1 MGRQV
6 NVKLKPKKAYSEQLK
21 SGAQFYSGLLRFFVA
36 FILIGVIALGYLYFW
51 LYRYEKQS
59 VNGALTQYVKDV
71 TDRNW
76 DKVYYDDQRYF
87 TELNTKESVIDFLLY
102 VYGDKKPGGMTFSW
116 RETSGNTQY
125 YDCYYRQSYISTLEA
140 TRPEGSKVWKVRTL
154 IGSNNYEIDS
164 INGSTF
170 RINGV
175 PITPD
180 YEHEENHVPGA
191 YEGYDLDEKLP
202 SVTRYFISNLAGTPA
217 IQTEDESHMSVR
229 DWSAFRYYIGPK
241 PTPEQYSDFANEI
254 SDTAMAYCEYITEDG
269 TLYDLTQHLLP
280 GTVFYD
286 AVRSFDNQ
294 WFTTHDSID
303 YQNVEITGVM
313 PLGDNAF
320 IGSISFD
327 YVVTAPN
334 VSQTYSNSYQMY
346 FVKDNEDLW
355 KCINIYTIS
364 SDTST
369 PEIPEDAGSETAE
382 ETGETAA
389 EPAAE
394 QTAAPAA
401 TAAPAPTE
409 TAWTPEPV
417 WTPEPTPVPTP
428 EPTPEYYTEAP
439 AGQTAETTEV
449 YTEPTQLP
457 EETATEPVTE
467 QTPAEEPAEQ
477 NTETPTEG
485 QIG

>member
-1 MGRQV
+1 MGREV
-6 NVKLKPKKAYSEQLK
+6 EVKLKPKKAYSEQLK
-21 SGAQFYSGLLRFFVA
+21 SGAQFYSGLLRFIA
-36 FILIGVIALGYLYFW
+36 AIILIGIIACGYLYFW
-51 LYRYEKQS
+51 LYRYVKQS
-59 VNGALTQYVKDV
+59 INGALTQYVKDV

-116 RETSGNTQY
+116 RETAGNTQY
-125 YDCYYRQSYISTLEA
+125 YDVYYRQSYIGTLEA
-140 TRPEGSKVWKVRTL
+140 TKPDGSKVWKVRTL

-170 RINGV
+170 RINEI

-180 YEHEENHVPGA
+180 YKHEENHVPGA
-191 YEGYDLDEKLP
+191 YEGYELDEKLP
-202 SVTRYFISNLAGTPA
+202 QVTRYYINNLAGTPA
-217 IQTEDESHMSVR
+217 IQTEDSDHMSVR
-229 DWSAFRYYIGPK
+229 DWSAFRYYVGPK

-294 WFTTHDSID
+294 WFTTHDSIE
-303 YQNVEITGVM
+303 YQNIEITDVM

-327 YVVTAPN
+327 YIVTAPN
-334 VSQTYSNSYQMY
+334 VSQTYSNAYQMY
-346 FVKDNEDLW
+346 FIKTDEEEW

-364 SDTST
+364 SDTET
-369 PEIPEDAGSETAE
+369 PEIPEGSETAVSE
-382 ETGETAA
+382 NSEPEATA
-389 EPAAE
+389 EP
-394 QTAAPAA
+394 TAAPAA
-401 TAAPAPTE
+401 TEAPAWTE
-409 TAWTPEPV
+409 EPVWTPEPVWTEEPV
-417 WTPEPTPVPTP
+417 WTPEPTP
-428 EPTPEYYTEAP
+428 EYTEVP
-439 AGQTAETTEV
+439 AE
-449 YTEPTQLP
+449 LP
-457 EETATEPVTE
+457 VEQPVE
-467 QTPAEEPAEQ
+467 QTEEQPVEQPAEVPAEEQPAEIPEA
-477 NTETPTEG
+477 TETGETGETG
-485 QIG
+485 

>member
-6 NVKLKPKKAYSEQLK
+6 DIKLKPKKAYSEQLR
-21 SGAQFYSGLLRFFVA
+21 SGAQFYSGLLKLFFAMV
-36 FILIGVIALGYLYFW
+36 LIGVIVCGYLYFW

-59 VNGALTQYVKDV
+59 INGALTQYVKDV
-71 TDRNW
+71 TDRKW

-87 TELNTKESVIDFLLY
+87 TELNTKESVVDFLFY

-140 TRPEGSKVWKVRTL
+140 TRPPGSRVWKVRTL

-170 RINGV
+170 RINEI
-175 PITPD
+175 PITTD
-180 YEHEENHVPGA
+180 YKHEENHIPGA
-191 YEGYDLDEKLP
+191 YEGYELDSKMP
-202 SVTRYFISNLAGTPA
+202 DVTRYFINNLAGTPA
-217 IQTEDESHMSVR
+217 IQTEDTSHMSVR
-229 DWSAFRYYIGPK
+229 DWSAFRYYVGPK
-241 PTPEQYSDFANEI
+241 PSPEQYSDFANEI

-303 YQNVEITGVM
+303 YQNIEITGVM

-334 VSQTYSNSYQMY
+334 VSQTYSNAYQMF
-346 FVKDNEDLW
+346 FVKDDEGLW

-364 SDTST
+364 SDTDT
-369 PEIPEDAGSETAE
+369 PEIPEDAESMTTDSTPEPTA
-382 ETGETAA
+382 T
-389 EPAAE
+389 PAP
-394 QTAAPAA
+394 TPAA
-401 TAAPAPTE
+401 TAAPA
-409 TAWTPEPV
+409 WTPEPTWTPEPEWTPEP
-417 WTPEPTPVPTP
+417 WTPEPTPEWTP
-428 EPTPEYYTEAP
+428 EPTPESTPEPTPEATP
-439 AGQTAETTEV
+439 EPTPEQTSVPEPTPETTPGE
-449 YTEPTQLP
+449 TE
-457 EETATEPVTE
+457 
-467 QTPAEEPAEQ
+467 
-477 NTETPTEG
+477 
-485 QIG
+485 